1 VNENQIHSASSNVPG
16 VFIGG
21 YHRTVAID
29 PGVRT
34 FGTCY
39 DMEGKVVEWGVGDMG
54 RIYRYVKITTASFFP
69 SSQRPP

>member
-1 VNENQIHSASSNVPG
+1 VNENHIHSVDSNVPG

-39 DMEGKVVEWGVGDMG
+39 DMEGKVVDN
-54 RIYRYVKITTASFFP
+54 
-69 SSQRPP
+69 